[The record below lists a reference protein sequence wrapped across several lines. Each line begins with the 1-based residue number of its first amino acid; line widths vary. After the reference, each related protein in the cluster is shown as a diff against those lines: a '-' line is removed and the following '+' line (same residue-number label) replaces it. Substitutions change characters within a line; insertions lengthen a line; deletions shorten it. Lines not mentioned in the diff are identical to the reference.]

1 MNLTYWAAGIA
12 AAGVLLY
19 LVVALLNAEEL

>member
-1 MNLTYWAAGIA
+1 MNMTYWAAGIA

-19 LVVALLNAEEL
+19 LVMALLNAEEL

>member
-19 LVVALLNAEEL
+19 LVMALLNAEEL